1 VTEISEEAGSIRI
14 TCSEGS
20 SLGTTISFVC
30 SCCFIFITVG
40 PQEADMD
47 CAEVATLGTDFALA
61 ASGGDLTLSVVPL
74 LLIGWYLGMGN
85 FGFV

>member
-1 VTEISEEAGSIRI
+1 
-14 TCSEGS
+14 
-20 SLGTTISFVC
+20 
-30 SCCFIFITVG
+30 
-40 PQEADMD
+40 MD